1 MEKIKDISS
10 HKIKLRN
17 TQLSDYEDI
26 KEIMDLVYSNAGG
39 AWYKEDL
46 ESHLQIFPDGQICI
60 EDNGK
65 VVAAVSSVVVKY
77 SEYGDNHLY
86 EEIIGDGTLKNHDP
100 DGDTL
105 YGVDI
110 CIHPA
115 YQGLRLGRRL
125 YNARKELCR
134 KLNLKRIIIGGRI
147 PRYQDHADKMTPQ
160 EYVEKVRNKELH
172 DPVLNFQLSNDFH
185 YRKIMKKY
193 FPEDKES
200 KHFAVLLEWIN
211 IYYEEKQKPIIP
223 GKRNLVRL
231 GIIQW
236 QMRPVGSVTEFLK
249 QVEYFIDA
257 VSDYKTD
264 FILFPEL
271 FNIPLM
277 TQFNNKTVGESIRNL
292 ASFTEEIRDRML
304 NMAISFNT
312 NIIAGSMPYHDGSN
326 VFNVSYL
333 LKRDGTCDKQYKI
346 HVTPEESSF
355 WGLKNGN
362 NIKVFKIDDCRIGIL
377 TGYDIEFPELSR
389 ILTDKGAQIL
399 FVPFSADTK
408 NSYNRIRYCAHARAI
423 ENECYVAIAGS
434 VGNLPNVKNMGIQY
448 AQSAV
453 LTPSDFSFSH
463 DCIGGEAPANAETT
477 LIVDVDLDLL
487 KEVRVNGSV
496 RNSEDRRKDLY
507 KIEWYGNKLN

>member
-17 TQLSDYEDI
+17 SQLSDYDSL
-26 KEIMDLVYSNAGG
+26 KEIMNLVYSNAGG
-39 AWYKEDL
+39 TWKLEEF
-46 ESHLQIFPDGQICI
+46 ESHLSVFPEGQMCI

-65 VVAAVSSVVVKY
+65 LVAAVVSVVVKY
-77 SEYGDNHLY
+77 SDYGDNHIY
-86 EEIIGDGTLKNHDP
+86 DEITAKGMLNNHNP

-110 CIHPA
+110 FIHPA

-125 YNARKELCR
+125 YNARKDLCR

-147 PRYQDHADKMTPQ
+147 PKYKEHSDLMTPQ
-160 EYVEKVRNKELH
+160 EYVEKVKSKELH

-185 YRKIMKKY
+185 FRKIMKGY
-193 FPEDKES
+193 FPEDLES
-200 KHFAVLLEWIN
+200 KHYAALLEWIN
-211 IYYEEKQKPIIP
+211 IYYEEKQKSNIP
-223 GKRNLVRL
+223 GKKNIVRL

-236 QMRPVGSVTEFLK
+236 EMRDVASVGEFLK
-249 QVEYFIDA
+249 QVEFFIDA

-264 FILFPEL
+264 FVVFPEF
-271 FNIPLM
+271 FNIPLIK
-277 TQFNNKTVGESIRNL
+277 QFDSKGSGESIRKL
-292 ASFTEEIRDRML
+292 ATLTEEIKNSIS

-312 NIIAGSMPYHDGSN
+312 NIIAGSMPYYNGSN
-326 VFNVSYL
+326 LFNVSYL
-333 LKRDGTCDKQYKI
+333 LKRDGTSEKQYKI
-346 HVTPEESSF
+346 HVSPDEDSF

-362 NIKVFKIDDCRIGIL
+362 KIKIFKVDNYKIGIL

-389 ILTDKGAQIL
+389 ILTSRGAEII
-399 FVPFSADTK
+399 FVPFSTDTK
-408 NSYNRIRYCAHARAI
+408 NSYNRIRYCAQARAI

-453 LTPSDFSFSH
+453 LTPSDFSFPH
-463 DCIGGEAPANAETT
+463 DAIGGEAPPNTETT
-477 LIVDVDLDLL
+477 LVVDVDLDLL
-487 KEVRVNGSV
+487 KELKMHGTV
-496 RNSEDRRKDLY
+496 RNSKNRRNDLY
-507 KIEWYGNKLN
+507 KVEWYGNKLD